1 MAARRRVALTGH
13 IFAICARILGSMS
26 QPSPFRRFMRSP
38 PMRIAQFTLGAILV
52 VLGPAV
58 LGPTTPGPFG
68 TMAFAGGLVLMLRN
82 SRWARRRY
90 VVLKKRHPKFGR
102 FAEVALRRKR
112 KSGQPLEQAGE
123 PAHAG

>member
-1 MAARRRVALTGH
+1 MPAPTA
-13 IFAICARILGSMS
+13 
-26 QPSPFRRFMRSP
+26 FRRLMRSP
-38 PMRIAQFTLGAILV
+38 PMRWLQMAVGIVLV

-68 TMAFAGGLVLMLRN
+68 TMAFAGGLVLILRN

-90 VVLKKRHPKFGR
+90 VKLKRQHPRFGR
-102 FAEVALRRKR
+102 FAELALRRSR
-112 KSGQPLEQAGE
+112 KKSVQPAHK

>member
-1 MAARRRVALTGH
+1 MAKPTA
-13 IFAICARILGSMS
+13 
-26 QPSPFRRFMRSP
+26 FRRLMRSP
-38 PMRIAQFTLGAILV
+38 PMRVAQFTVGAILV
-52 VLGPAV
+52 TFGPAI

-102 FAEVALRRKR
+102 YAEIALRRRK
-112 KSGQPLEQAGE
+112 KSGQALEQPGE

>member
-1 MAARRRVALTGH
+1 MAKPT
-13 IFAICARILGSMS
+13 
-26 QPSPFRRFMRSP
+26 PFRRLMRSP
-38 PMRIAQFTLGAILV
+38 PMRMAQFGVGAVLV
-52 VLGPAV
+52 IFGPAV

-90 VVLKKRHPKFGR
+90 VILKKRYPKFGHY
-102 FAEVALRRKR
+102 AEIALRRRSKSNR
-112 KSGQPLEQAGE
+112 DGSGQPLEQAGE